1 VSGMSSSTKPRDN
14 GNRIILGYII
24 GETSHSKVTFT
35 ATEPPRV
42 GEYVL
47 VSYAGNGRP
56 ERLALAMVEASFIGN
71 PLLSIE
77 EVKPEFVSKAQA
89 YGGEMV
95 EYNIGRARILS
106 WADTLAESGVVE
118 TPTYPPRPG
127 APVYRA
133 DADVLKKIFAREGGG
148 RVRIGVLVNHRDVPV
163 SVDVNA
169 IVSRHLAILAITG
182 AGKSNTVG
190 VLVDRI
196 VNDLGGTIV
205 LFDMHNEYGE
215 VAGENTHFVEAKI
228 HPARLTL
235 HELFRLLHLDEKAHV
250 QRRFLRQAYRSA
262 ENTRYQKPEEFL
274 KEIMEELENLSE
286 KKTSKKSTV
295 SEVLEKLEDLLE
307 EYWERVITPNAP
319 ISLEEA
325 IVPGKANIFKLGGV
339 SEEVADVVVHHYLN
353 WLLAERKEYVASSR
367 KGEGKVKG
375 YPVPVLTIIE
385 EAHILLPGDRSTMTK
400 SIAGKIAREGRKF
413 GVGLCLVS
421 QRPKKLDEDSLSQT
435 NNKIILRLVEPGDQK
450 YVQSASETLSDEL
463 LELLPSLNV
472 GEAILLGMM
481 TPVPAIVKIDKSTRK
496 IGGGDIVVHEEWKRY
511 VEMGRKLSEEASKYI
526 MMPDE

>member
-1 VSGMSSSTKPRDN
+1 MSERRSL
-14 GNRIILGYII
+14 LGYII

-35 ATEPPRV
+35 AMEPPRV

-47 VSYAGNGRP
+47 VSYSSNGG
-56 ERLALAMVEASFIGN
+56 ERLALGMVEASFIGN

-77 EVKPEFVSKAQA
+77 EVKPDFVSKAQL

-106 WADTLAESGVVE
+106 WADTLVNSGVVE

-127 APVYRA
+127 APVYKA
-133 DADVLKKIFAREGGG
+133 DADTLRHIFSKDVKGK
-148 RVRIGVLVNHRDVPV
+148 VRIGVLVNHRDVPV

-205 LFDMHNEYGE
+205 LFDMHNEYGW
-215 VAGENTHFVEAKI
+215 VAGEEGTHFVEPKI

-250 QRRFLRQAYRSA
+250 QRRILRQAYRSA
-262 ENTRYQKPEEFL
+262 EKARYQKPNEFL
-274 KEIMEELENLSE
+274 DAIKEALEKHGEE
-286 KKTSKKSTV
+286 KGSKKPAR
-295 SEVLEKLEDLLE
+295 SEVLEKLDDFLE
-307 EYWERVITPNAP
+307 EYSGKVITSTAP
-319 ISLEEA
+319 INLEEA

-353 WLLAERKEYVASSR
+353 WLLRERKEHVSSGR
-367 KGEGKVKG
+367 EKG
-375 YPVPVLTIIE
+375 YPVPVLAVIE
-385 EAHILLPGDRSTMTK
+385 EAHILLPSDRGTMTK

-421 QRPKKLDEDSLSQT
+421 QRPKKLDEDALSQT
-435 NNKIILRLVEPGDQK
+435 NNKIILRLVEPGDQR

-481 TPVPAIVKIDKSTRK
+481 TPVPAIVKIDKSERK
-496 IGGGDIVVHEEWKRY
+496 IGGGDIIVHEEWRRY
-511 VEMGRKLSEEASKYI
+511 AESRKKLNEEASKYL
-526 MMPDE
+526 MMPED

>member
-1 VSGMSSSTKPRDN
+1 MSSSTKPWDS
-14 GNRIILGYII
+14 GNRMILGYII

-47 VSYAGNGRP
+47 VSYTGNGRP

-77 EVKPEFVSKAQA
+77 EVQPEFVSKAQA

-133 DADVLKKIFAREGGG
+133 DPDVLKKIFAREGGG

-169 IVSRHLAILAITG
+169 IVSRHLAILAVTG

-190 VLVDRI
+190 VLVDRV

-235 HELFRLLHLDEKAHV
+235 HELFRLLRLDEKAHV
-250 QRRFLRQAYRSA
+250 QRRLLRQAYRSA
-262 ENTRYQKPEEFL
+262 EKTRYQKPEEFL
-274 KEIMEELENLSE
+274 NEIKKELEKLGE
-286 KKTSKKSTV
+286 KKSNKQKV
-295 SEVLEKLEDLLE
+295 AEVLEKLEDLLD
-307 EYWERVITPNAP
+307 EYWEKVITSNAP

-325 IVPGKANIFKLGGV
+325 VVPGKANIFKLGGV

-367 KGEGKVKG
+367 RGEGKAKG
-375 YPVPVLTIIE
+375 YPVPVLTVIE

-481 TPVPAIVKIDKSTRK
+481 TPVPALVKIDKSTRK
-496 IGGGDIVVHEEWKRY
+496 IGGGDIVVHEEWRRH
-511 VEMGRKLSEEASKYI
+511 VERVRKISEEASKYV
-526 MMPDE
+526 MMPDD